1 MLTIVKAF
9 VVVLPILALACFALM
24 QLASMH

>member
-9 VVVLPILALACFALM
+9 VAVLPVLALACFALI
-24 QLASMH
+24 QQAGTH